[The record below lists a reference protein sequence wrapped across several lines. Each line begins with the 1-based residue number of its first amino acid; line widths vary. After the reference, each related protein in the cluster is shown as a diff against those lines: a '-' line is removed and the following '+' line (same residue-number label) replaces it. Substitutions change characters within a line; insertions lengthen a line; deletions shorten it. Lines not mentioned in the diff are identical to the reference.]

1 MQIFKPVYANFKF
14 VLTCWVLPQAENV
27 FLKDLR
33 IKSVTTPK
41 MLHSATILKKLL
53 YNFRT
58 SLIFKEQPLMVASQK
73 KA

>member
-1 MQIFKPVYANFKF
+1 M
-14 VLTCWVLPQAENV
+14 PQAENV